1 VSLFNKFDEEEM
13 IGISFSMTSSTKSSS
28 GKFLG
33 ISGNE
38 ETENPVP
45 TMGIRIPF
53 VFFLS
58 NYLWPDY
65 F

>member
-1 VSLFNKFDEEEM
+1 MSLFNKFDEEKM
-13 IGISFSMTSSTKSSS
+13 IGILFSMKSSN

-38 ETENPVP
+38 ETENSVP
-45 TMGIRIPF
+45 EMGIRISF